1 MGEIIDFTTRRRVV
15 GLAPLHYRVQYLIDM
30 INELHLLKDGRF
42 TFPDGDTW
50 IANDKIEWPPQFEEV
65 DP

>member
-1 MGEIIDFTTRRRVV
+1 M